1 MKKATDLRAHL
12 TAWVPDLKANPDK
25 LHVFIEKGAVA
36 TKLGKSL
43 GYQYAYT
50 LQLVITDFAE
60 TPDVIIVPLLAWLL
74 ANQPDLLQDTVRRDR
89 AIAFEAEI
97 IDHDKIDIAFT
108 LDLTERVLV
117 AAVPTGYECTHLG
130 EPPLPDLS
138 GPLNWQI
145 YLKGVQ
151 IAPEP

>member
-12 TAWVPDLKANPDK
+12 TQWVPNLAANPEK
-25 LHVFIEKGAVA
+25 LHVFIEKGAIA
-36 TKLGKSL
+36 TKLGAGL

-60 TPDVIIVPLLAWLL
+60 SPDVIIVPLLAWLQ
-74 ANQPDLLQDTVRRDR
+74 ANQPDLLQDPVRRDR

-97 IDHDKIDIAFT
+97 ADNETVDIQFT

-117 AAVPTGYECTHLG
+117 RDVPAGYECQHLG
-130 EPPLPDLS
+130 EPPLPDLT
-138 GPLNWQI
+138 GPINWQI
-145 YLKGVQ
+145 YLKG
-151 IAPEP
+151 APLTP